1 MVSIK
6 FHYKK
11 IHIMEDLK
19 KILYKRIPF
28 YSTLGLKLLEIGDG
42 RATFELLIREE
53 LTQNGMVHGGVIA
66 SLIDSS
72 CACAAI
78 SLVYPNGYITTIDLQ
93 VEFLK
98 SVTKGMLIAKAKCMK
113 AGKTIFFCN
122 AKVWNDEGELI
133 GTGSSQLLR
142 IS

>member
-1 MVSIK
+1 
-6 FHYKK
+6 
-11 IHIMEDLK
+11 MEELK

-28 YSTLGLKLLEIGDG
+28 YSTLGLELQEIGDG
-42 RATFELLIREE
+42 KASFELLLRDE
-53 LTQNGMVHGGVIA
+53 LMQNGKVHGGVLA

-78 SLVYPNGYITTIDLQ
+78 SLVYPEYITTVDLQ

-98 SVTKGMLIAKAKCMK
+98 PVSKGRILSRAKCIK
-113 AGKTIFFCN
+113 GGKNIFFCK
-122 AKVWNDEGELI
+122 AKVWNSNGELI
-133 GTGSSQLLR
+133 STGSSQLLR

>member
-1 MVSIK
+1 
-6 FHYKK
+6 
-11 IHIMEDLK
+11 MEDLK
-19 KILYKRIPF
+19 KKLYERIPY
-28 YSTLGLKLLEIGDG
+28 YSTLGLELQEIGNG
-42 RATFELLIREE
+42 KAIFEILIREE

-78 SLVYPNGYITTIDLQ
+78 SLVYPDGYITTIDLQ

-98 SVTKGMLIAKAKCMK
+98 PATKGILKAKAKCTK
-113 AGKTIFFCN
+113 AGKTIFFCK
-122 AKVWNDEGELI
+122 AKVWNNEGELI
-133 GTGSSQLLR
+133 STGSSQLLR

>member
-1 MVSIK
+1 
-6 FHYKK
+6 
-11 IHIMEDLK
+11 MEDLK
-19 KILYKRIPF
+19 KNLYKRIPY
-28 YSTLGLKLLEIGDG
+28 YSTLGLKLQEIGNG
-42 RATFELLIREE
+42 KATFEIQISEE

-66 SLIDSS
+66 SLIDSC

-98 SVTKGMLIAKAKCMK
+98 PATKGMLNAKAKCIK
-113 AGKTIFFCN
+113 AGKNIFFCK
-122 AKVWNDEGELI
+122 AKVWNGEGELI
-133 GTGSSQLLR
+133 STGSSQLLR

>member
-1 MVSIK
+1 
-6 FHYKK
+6 
-11 IHIMEDLK
+11 MEELK
-19 KILYKRIPF
+19 KVLYERIPY
-28 YSTLGLKLLEIGDG
+28 YSTLGLELVDIGNG
-42 RATFELLIREE
+42 RATFELIVRKD

-78 SLVYPNGYITTIDLQ
+78 SLIYPKGYITTIDLQ

-98 SVTKGMLIAKAKCMK
+98 PVPEGRLLAKAKCIK
-113 AGKTIFFCN
+113 GGKNIFFCK
-122 AKVWNDEGELI
+122 AKVWNEKSELVS
-133 GTGSSQLLR
+133 TGSSQLIR